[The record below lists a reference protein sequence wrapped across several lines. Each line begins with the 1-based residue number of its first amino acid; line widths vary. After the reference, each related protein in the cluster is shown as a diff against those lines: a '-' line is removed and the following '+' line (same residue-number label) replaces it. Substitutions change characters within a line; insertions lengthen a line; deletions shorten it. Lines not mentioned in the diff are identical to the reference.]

1 MTESDWNKEIVREY
15 LRCIRDRDLD
25 RLLNY
30 LDLAVS
36 LDVPGKTGGSY
47 TGPADIGAYYKRTW
61 ELVKPGARMEV
72 RTVVGEGNSVF
83 ADTVHHATFAGRVDP
98 LELRVFWLFGLQ
110 GRKITG
116 ITLSFD
122 TEDVARQ
129 AGEEIIP
136 SDEAVA

>member
-1 MTESDWNKEIVREY
+1 
-15 LRCIRDRDLD
+15 
-25 RLLNY
+25 
-30 LDLAVS
+30 
-36 LDVPGKTGGSY
+36 
-47 TGPADIGAYYKRTW
+47 
-61 ELVKPGARMEV
+61 MEV
-72 RTVVGEGNSVF
+72 NTVIGEGDSVF
-83 ADTVHHATFAGRVDP
+83 ADTAHHAIFAGRVDP

-129 AGEEIIP
+129 AGEEMIP